1 MAKKQSNEHSK
12 KNKPLEEFKEIL
24 EEGQKLGKDLT
35 EQGRSLTQDGQT
47 LFDLASSLKNI
58 VEIVPTGIT
67 IPKIE
72 DAIEDWRNY
81 VTRARDVRDRFE
93 SYGQQYL
100 PSSSGTATISSSD
113 FIDDVTDAVAP
124 YLPTEIHPQLFIA
137 VQSYQD
143 VLGRSADKKKVL
155 HLMSNLRLNESY
167 HDRISAAQQ
176 FETAYDALNRPVSG
190 KHDPANTS
198 LIPMREAIET
208 TLDHLGYLR
217 LQRTNLENAD
227 GESKDWRK
235 VITVA
240 SQLRK
245 EGITDSEIQSLARD
259 WVNLKKEDLSPAKTE
274 SISREEWAK
283 RINKATVFLAGF
295 LSALDPAKLR
305 RD

>member
-1 MAKKQSNEHSK
+1 MTKKRSNKQSK
-12 KNKPLEEFKEIL
+12 KNTPLEELKEIL
-24 EEGQKLGKDLT
+24 EEGQKVGKDLT

-58 VEIVPTGIT
+58 VEIVPTDVT

-72 DAIEDWRNY
+72 DTIEDWRNY
-81 VTRARDVRDRFE
+81 VTRARGVRFRFE

-100 PSSSGTATISSSD
+100 PSSSGTATISSID
-113 FIDDVTDAVAP
+113 FIDDVTDAVTP
-124 YLPTEIHPQLFIA
+124 YLPTEIHPQLSIA
-137 VQSYQD
+137 VQSYHD
-143 VLGRSADKKKVL
+143 VLGRSADKEKVL
-155 HLMSNLRLNESY
+155 HLMTNLRLNESY

-190 KHDPANTS
+190 NHDPANTS

-217 LQRTNLENAD
+217 PQRSNLENAE

-235 VITVA
+235 VTTVA
-240 SQLRK
+240 SQLQK

-259 WVNLKKEDLSPAKTE
+259 WVNLKKKDLSPSKTE
-274 SISREEWAK
+274 IIGREEWTK
-283 RINKATVFLAGF
+283 RINKATVFLISF
-295 LSALDPAKLR
+295 LSSLDPAKLR